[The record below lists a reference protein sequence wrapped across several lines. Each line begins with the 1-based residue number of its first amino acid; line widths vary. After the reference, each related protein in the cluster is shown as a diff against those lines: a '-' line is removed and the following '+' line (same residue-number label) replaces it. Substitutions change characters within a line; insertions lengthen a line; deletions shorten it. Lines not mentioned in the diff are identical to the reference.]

1 MIYLMRHGQDDSAYL
16 GGWSNIGLTAEG
28 RIQAEIAC
36 DKLKNQNIRHIFSSD
51 LQRARETAE
60 IVSDKLNLNINF
72 IQGFREINNGD
83 LAGLSKEE
91 ARRKFKG
98 IYYSALNWEQK
109 YPNGE
114 SPKMFYERITDTWKK
129 FKEDVGLLKG
139 NILLVT
145 HGGVINAVLC
155 YENGVKYTNEHTE
168 YHVGYAETVSCEEK
182 KQCKK

>member
-28 RIQAEIAC
+28 RIQAENTGE
-36 DKLKNQNIRHIFSSD
+36 KLKNYNIRHIFSSD
-51 LQRARETAE
+51 LQRAKETAE

-72 IQGFREINNGD
+72 IEGFREINNGS
-83 LAGLSKEE
+83 LAGLTKEE
-91 ARRKFKG
+91 AGRKFKG

-114 SPKMFYERITDTWKK
+114 SPKMFYERITDTWQK
-129 FKEDVGLLKG
+129 FKEEVGLLSG
-139 NILLVT
+139 NVLLVT

-155 YENGVKYTNEHTE
+155 YENGVKYTNERTE
-168 YHVGYAETVSCEEK
+168 YYVGYAETVCCEEK
-182 KQCKK
+182 